1 MRAAYHAAMDGIDW
15 AGSAML
21 AARARL
27 DIATDN
33 LANVSTDGF
42 VRTLARGRLT
52 PAGVEIDRVA
62 SGEHGAF
69 RKTGRPYDLAIVGE
83 GAFRVRAGDGRVS
96 ATRNGAFERDRFGTL
111 RDAQGRAL
119 LGLHGPVRVPDGA
132 SIDERG
138 RIMLAGNAVD
148 RILTGRDCT
157 VRSGYVETANVNAIE
172 EMVAVLA
179 SQRSFESAQKVASAI
194 DGTRQKSSN
203 DVARVK

>member
-1 MRAAYHAAMDGIDW
+1 MDGTDW

-21 AARARL
+21 AARTRL
-27 DIATDN
+27 DIAADN

-52 PAGVEIDRVA
+52 PSGVEIDRVA
-62 SGEHGAF
+62 SNRHGAF
-69 RKTGRPYDLAIVGE
+69 RKTGRPYDLAIVGD
-83 GAFRVRAGDGRVS
+83 GAFRVRAADGTVS
-96 ATRNGAFERDRFGTL
+96 ATRNGAFERDRFGML
-111 RDAQGRAL
+111 RDVQGRAV

-132 SIDERG
+132 TIDERG
-138 RIMLAGNAVD
+138 RVVLAGTPVD

-157 VRSGYVETANVNAIE
+157 VRSGYVETANVNAID

-179 SQRSFESAQKVASAI
+179 AQRAFESAEKVASAI
-194 DGTRQKSSN
+194 DGARQKSSN